1 MFECS
6 FYENGILKSIRYN
19 KKTIKRAQTS
29 KVLLM
34 GIFILISFFVV
45 NLIKQKVLSTDYIV
59 LAILISVIISTG
71 SFEFLSGL
79 KTKKFELTFSEM
91 GVSYVDHNKKA
102 HLKYEDL
109 GLFGT
114 AYSEYHE
121 FVQFTKSRIRLF
133 YFAPKK
139 MNQAEV
145 EKSLSSIFIFTNN
158 VSKNEI
164 IYFSISDSQKYAL
177 ESEKYQ
183 EEIEHFVNTAIKH
196 FTGETRDTSSSP
208 KS

>member
-1 MFECS
+1 MLFL
-6 FYENGILKSIRYN
+6 GIPL
-19 KKTIKRAQTS
+19 
-29 KVLLM
+29 
-34 GIFILISFFVV
+34 LISLFVI
-45 NLIKQKVLSTDYIV
+45 NLIRQSVLSTNYIV
-59 LAILISVIISTG
+59 LAILVAVIMSAG
-71 SFEFLSGL
+71 SFEVLNGL
-79 KTKKFELTFSEM
+79 KTKRFELTFSEA
-91 GVSYVDHNKKA
+91 GVSYVDRNKNV

-114 AYSEYHE
+114 SYSEYHE

-139 MNQAEV
+139 LNQDKV

-158 VSKNEI
+158 VLKNGI

-196 FTGETRDTSSSP
+196 FMETGDGSSSP
-208 KS
+208 NE